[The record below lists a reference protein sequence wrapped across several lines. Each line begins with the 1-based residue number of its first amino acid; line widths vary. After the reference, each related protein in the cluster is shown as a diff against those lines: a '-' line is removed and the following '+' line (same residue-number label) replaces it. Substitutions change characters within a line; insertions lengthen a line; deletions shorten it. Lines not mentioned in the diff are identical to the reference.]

1 MIEECDLCFFIEWG
15 RLSHINELELLYV
28 TSLFCCS
35 PTMSN
40 PEVFEEEGQPA
51 LGSSNLGA
59 SPSHLLIGDL
69 QQFEHHSMSS
79 HVPQQPLLLLPALP
93 H

>member
-1 MIEECDLCFFIEWG
+1 
-15 RLSHINELELLYV
+15 
-28 TSLFCCS
+28 
-35 PTMSN
+35 MSN

-59 SPSHLLIGDL
+59 SPSYLLIGDL